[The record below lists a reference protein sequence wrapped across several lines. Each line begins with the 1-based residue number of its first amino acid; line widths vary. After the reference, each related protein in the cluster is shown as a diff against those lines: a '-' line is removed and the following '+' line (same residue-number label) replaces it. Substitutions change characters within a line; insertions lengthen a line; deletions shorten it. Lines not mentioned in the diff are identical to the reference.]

1 MSTASSSNSSGDEP
15 HKKKDDASNE
25 ESSHLLEA
33 NENGDKYGSRQAV
46 KIIKVHPNGNESANA
61 SPQDQEN
68 LLGRMVH
75 TSTEN
80 RSRTLPQYVAALAAA
95 GGAFAAG
102 TLLGW
107 TSPAETSIVKD
118 DFYGFEVSDES
129 YSWVSSFM
137 TLGAA
142 CVCIPIG
149 FLINMIGR
157 KWTMLLLVLPF
168 VLGWALLIWAQ
179 NVVMMFVARFILG
192 IAGGAFCVTAPMY
205 TGEIAQKDIRG
216 TLGSFFQLMITLGI
230 LFVYG
235 IGAGLDVFWMSVV
248 CGILPIIF
256 GVIFFFMP
264 ESPTY
269 LVSKDRSEA
278 AVKSIQ
284 WLRGKEYDYAPE
296 LEELHQTDREIREN
310 KVNIMAALG
319 RPVTIKALSISLGL
333 MFFQQLSG
341 INAVIF
347 YSKAIFEDAK
357 TDIDA
362 SMSTILIG
370 VMQVVATFVSTLV
383 VDKLGRR
390 ILLLASG
397 IVMALSTTAIGVY
410 FFLKER
416 NEDSVEN
423 LGWLPVASLCIFMIM
438 FSIGYG
444 PVPWLMMGELFAT
457 DIKGFAG
464 SIAGTTNW
472 VLAFVV
478 TKTFKNLNDGLGSG
492 GTFWLFAGVTVV
504 GVIFVF
510 FAVPETKGKSLN
522 EIQQELAGHRNS
534 LRVQPTNVAEK

>member
-1 MSTASSSNSSGDEP
+1 MSTASYSNSSGDEP
-15 HKKKDDASNE
+15 NKKPDAQNE

-33 NENGDKYGSRQAV
+33 TENGVKYGSRQAV
-46 KIIKVHPNGNESANA
+46 KIVKSNANESANA
-61 SPQDQEN
+61 SLQDQEN
-68 LLGRMVH
+68 LLGNMVH

-80 RSRTLPQYVAALAAA
+80 KSKTLPQYVAALAAA

-107 TSPAETSIVKD
+107 TSPAETSIVD
-118 DFYGFEVSDES
+118 GSANYDFDVSTEQF
-129 YSWVSSFM
+129 SWVGAFM

-149 FLINMIGR
+149 FLINQIGR

-168 VLGWALLIWAQ
+168 IVGWAMLIWAQ
-179 NVVMMFVARFILG
+179 NVVMMYVARFILG

-216 TLGSFFQLMITLGI
+216 TLGSFFQLMITIGI

-235 IGAGLDVFWMSVV
+235 LGAGLNVFWLSII
-248 CGILPIIF
+248 CGLIPIVF

-269 LVSKDRSEA
+269 LVSKGRSES
-278 AVKSIQ
+278 AVQSIQ

-296 LEELHQTDREIREN
+296 LEELHQTDREIREQR
-310 KVNIMAALG
+310 VNIWAALT
-319 RPVTIKALSISLGL
+319 RPVTIKAMSISLGL
-333 MFFQQLSG
+333 MFFQQVSG

-347 YSKAIFEDAK
+347 YSEGIFEAAK
-357 TDIDA
+357 TGID
-362 SMSTILIG
+362 SSLSTILIG
-370 VMQVVATFVSTLV
+370 VMQVVATLASTIV

-390 ILLLASG
+390 LLLLASG

-410 FFLKER
+410 FFLKDQDE
-416 NEDSVEN
+416 NSVAN
-423 LGWLPVASLCIFMIM
+423 LGWLPVASLCIFIIM

-472 VLAFVV
+472 VLAFII
-478 TKTFKNLNDGLGSG
+478 TKTFKNLTEGLGSG
-492 GTFWLFAGVTVV
+492 PTFWLFSGLTVV
-504 GVIFVF
+504 GVFFVF
-510 FAVPETKGKSLN
+510 FVVPETKGKSLN
-522 EIQQELAGHRNS
+522 EIQQELAGNQNASS
-534 LRVQPTNVAEK
+534 LQPENNGAKK